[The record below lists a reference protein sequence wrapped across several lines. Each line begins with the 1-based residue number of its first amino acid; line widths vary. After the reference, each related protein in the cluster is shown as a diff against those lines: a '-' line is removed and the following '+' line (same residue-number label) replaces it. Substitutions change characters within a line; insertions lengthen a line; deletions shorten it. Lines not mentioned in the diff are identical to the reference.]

1 MLESDRDRRGPVQ
14 ALVGTDDGA
23 GLDRAAVS
31 VQLPQGH
38 AGSSGSGDGRSAGAT
53 LPIPEFSLNVF
64 YHGRRRGRMVDMS
77 LNIKNETTHELV
89 RRLAA
94 LTGQSQT
101 SAVEDAVRRRLAELE
116 EQRSGEEEERR
127 RRIRAVIRRA
137 QQIPSPGRTTEE
149 IMDELYDETGMPR

>member
-1 MLESDRDRRGPVQ
+1 
-14 ALVGTDDGA
+14 
-23 GLDRAAVS
+23 
-31 VQLPQGH
+31 
-38 AGSSGSGDGRSAGAT
+38 
-53 LPIPEFSLNVF
+53 
-64 YHGRRRGRMVDMS
+64 MVDMS

-116 EQRSGEEEERR
+116 QGREAEIERR
-127 RRIRAVIRRA
+127 RAAIAAVIARA
-137 QQIPSPGRTTEE
+137 RLVPRTGRSTED

>member
-1 MLESDRDRRGPVQ
+1 
-14 ALVGTDDGA
+14 
-23 GLDRAAVS
+23 
-31 VQLPQGH
+31 
-38 AGSSGSGDGRSAGAT
+38 
-53 LPIPEFSLNVF
+53 
-64 YHGRRRGRMVDMS
+64 MVDMS

-116 EQRSGEEEERR
+116 GGREAEIERR
-127 RRIRAVIRRA
+127 RAAIAAVIARA
-137 QQIPSPGRTTEE
+137 RLVPRTGRSTED